1 MKSWQLWWKGQKLG
15 VFKAER
21 WFWSWAE
28 VGHIKTEG
36 SRTTGEPFFQPWL
49 LWPLLKPWNS
59 RLGRDSVS
67 WRGSGNYCSSP
78 FIHGEHNFS
87 PLHCTDRSWA
97 GREQHKVLHSFHIEP
112 LASGSMTTNAT
123 AAFSEA
129 SGKGTLERD
138 FRDSVAGSPS
148 VIELGT
154 GGSRKSTAQVRPF
167 PQRLQTKELLWS
179 VSQPIHSKEK
189 LKVRGKGLLFN

>member
-1 MKSWQLWWKGQKLG
+1 MVKRTEIGGFQRRKMILILG
-15 VFKAER
+15 RGRSHKD
-21 WFWSWAE
+21 
-28 VGHIKTEG
+28 GG
-36 SRTTGEPFFQPWL
+36 FQDNRRAVLSTLAPL
-49 LWPLLKPWNS
+49 TLLKPWNS

-67 WRGSGNYCSSP
+67 WRGSENYCSSP

-97 GREQHKVLHSFHIEP
+97 GREQHKVLDSFHIEP

-138 FRDSVAGSPS
+138 FRDSFAGSPS

-167 PQRLQTKELLWS
+167 PQRLQTKKLLWS
-179 VSQPIHSKEK
+179 VSQPIRSKEK